1 MQSTENM
8 INETISKKIFS
19 TIGLTLLSFSFI
31 SFPAEAHHPWESQ
44 MGDFN
49 FLQGF
54 ASGLAH
60 PILGFDHLLFLISVG
75 LVGGVSL
82 FTRVPL
88 LLFVGLLG
96 TALSQFLPIF
106 SGAETVMGFSVAC
119 ASLVA
124 FGRLPLVLIP
134 IFVFSH
140 GFVLGNAMIGVEQTP
155 LIAYCLGL
163 LVIETL
169 LVYLGRFALR
179 RFWDNKN
186 IILWSIF
193 GAGVTIT
200 ISSIL

>member
-1 MQSTENM
+1 MPNTENM
-8 INETISKKIFS
+8 FDETILNKSS
-19 TIGLTLLSFSFI
+19 TIGLTLLSFAFI
-31 SFPAEAHHPWESQ
+31 SFSAEAHHPWESK

-49 FLQGF
+49 LLQGF
-54 ASGLAH
+54 VSGLAH
-60 PILGFDHLLFLISVG
+60 PILGFDHLFFLISVG

-88 LLFVGLLG
+88 LLFVALLG
-96 TALSQFLPIF
+96 TALSQFIPIF
-106 SGAETVMGFSVAC
+106 QEAETVMGISVVC

-124 FGRLPLVLIP
+124 FGRLPLFLIP

-140 GFVLGNAMIGVEQTP
+140 GFVLGNSMIGVEPTP
-155 LIAYCLGL
+155 LIAYSLGL
-163 LVIETL
+163 LVIQTL

-179 RFWDNKN
+179 RFWENKN
-186 IILWSIF
+186 VILWSIF